1 MHAAAPR
8 FLLLLALLSMVT
20 FVAAGCGGS
29 DDSAKDDDAKVATS
43 EGETEGAQDSD
54 SESAVEAGIEY
65 EDSILPIVG
74 QLKPLLQRYDTTTD
88 KLVAGTIDT
97 TRAVQAFGTQADA
110 AFALAQRV
118 RDIDV
123 DDEHLSDANEQLAV
137 AFDRYAAAMNV
148 MTNFNDGMSDAQ
160 IEQTMARA
168 TAELDEMFAALDTW
182 STALVED
189 PEGRAFTR
197 TATAFTEISEFVDSL

>member
-1 MHAAAPR
+1 MHSAALR

-29 DDSAKDDDAKVATS
+29 DDSGKDDDAKVATS
-43 EGETEGAQDSD
+43 EDETGAAQDSD
-54 SESAVEAGIEY
+54 SEAAVDAGIEY
-65 EDSILPIVG
+65 EDSILPIVR

-160 IEQTMARA
+160 IEQTIARA

-197 TATAFTEISEFVDSL
+197 TATAFTEISAFVDSL